1 MLPQSTQL
9 TEIRQQR
16 RVLLPPWVG
25 ATVQGILKALHPGL
39 VAVEHR
45 GGAGEAVQ
53 QLARDKAEWVAQ
65 SLAECEEGTLV
76 IGSDTIVVFE
86 NRILGKPKD
95 RRDAAETLEKLQGN
109 THQVYTGVTV
119 LERKAGKWVEHTFFE
134 STDVTFYP
142 VSREEIQD
150 YMATGEPMD
159 KAGSYGIQGLFGIY
173 VKGICGDY
181 NNVVGLPVA
190 RLFHEMKK
198 SGINLRG

>member
-1 MLPQSTQL
+1 MSKIILASASP
-9 TEIRQQR
+9 R
-16 RVLLPPWVG
+16 RKELLAKAG
-25 ATVQGILKALHPGL
+25 ISFTVIPAAGEEKRTSEDP
-39 VAVEHR
+39 
-45 GGAGEAVQ
+45 GEAVQ

-150 YMATGEPMD
+150 YIATGEPMD

-190 RLFHEMKK
+190 RLFHKMKK

>member
-1 MLPQSTQL
+1 MSKIILASASPRRKEL
-9 TEIRQQR
+9 LAKAEISF
-16 RVLLPPWVG
+16 
-25 ATVQGILKALHPGL
+25 TVIPAAGEEKRTSEDP
-39 VAVEHR
+39 
-45 GGAGEAVQ
+45 GEAVQ

-65 SLAECEEGTLV
+65 SMAECEEGTLV

-119 LERKAGKWVEHTFFE
+119 LERKADKWVEHTFFE

-150 YMATGEPMD
+150 YIATGEPMD

>member
-1 MLPQSTQL
+1 MSKIILASASPRRKEL
-9 TEIRQQR
+9 LAKAEISF
-16 RVLLPPWVG
+16 
-25 ATVQGILKALHPGL
+25 TVIPAAGEEKRTSEDP
-39 VAVEHR
+39 
-45 GGAGEAVQ
+45 GEAVQ

-65 SLAECEEGTLV
+65 SMVECEEGTLV

-109 THQVYTGVTV
+109 THQVYTGVSV

-150 YMATGEPMD
+150 YIATGEPMD

>member
-1 MLPQSTQL
+1 MSKIILASASP
-9 TEIRQQR
+9 R
-16 RVLLPPWVG
+16 RKELLAKAG
-25 ATVQGILKALHPGL
+25 ISFTVIPAAGEEKRTSEDP
-39 VAVEHR
+39 
-45 GGAGEAVQ
+45 GEAVQ

-119 LERKAGKWVEHTFFE
+119 LEREAGKWVEHTFFE

-150 YMATGEPMD
+150 YIATGEPMD

>member
-1 MLPQSTQL
+1 MSKIILASASP
-9 TEIRQQR
+9 R
-16 RVLLPPWVG
+16 RKELLAKAG
-25 ATVQGILKALHPGL
+25 ISFTVIPAAGEEKRTSEDP
-39 VAVEHR
+39 
-45 GGAGEAVQ
+45 GEAVQ
-53 QLARDKAEWVAQ
+53 QLARDKAEWVAR

-95 RRDAAETLEKLQGN
+95 CRDAAETLEKLQGN

-119 LERKAGKWVEHTFFE
+119 LERKAGKWMEHTFFE

-150 YMATGEPMD
+150 YIATGESMD

>member
-1 MLPQSTQL
+1 MSKIILASASP
-9 TEIRQQR
+9 R
-16 RVLLPPWVG
+16 RKELLAKAG
-25 ATVQGILKALHPGL
+25 ISFTVIPAAGEEKRTSEDP
-39 VAVEHR
+39 
-45 GGAGEAVQ
+45 GEAVQ

-119 LERKAGKWVEHTFFE
+119 LERKAGKWVDHTFFE

-150 YMATGEPMD
+150 YIATGEPMD

>member
-1 MLPQSTQL
+1 MSKIILASASPRRKEL
-9 TEIRQQR
+9 LAKAEISF
-16 RVLLPPWVG
+16 
-25 ATVQGILKALHPGL
+25 TVIPAAGEEKRTSEDP
-39 VAVEHR
+39 
-45 GGAGEAVQ
+45 GEAVQ

-95 RRDAAETLEKLQGN
+95 RRDAAEMLEKLQGN
-109 THQVYTGVTV
+109 THQVYTGVSV

-150 YMATGEPMD
+150 YIATGEPMD

>member
-1 MLPQSTQL
+1 MSKINLASDSP
-9 TEIRQQR
+9 RGKD
-16 RVLLPPWVG
+16 LLAKAG
-25 ATVQGILKALHPGL
+25 ISFTVIPAAGEEKRTSENP
-39 VAVEHR
+39 
-45 GGAGEAVQ
+45 GEAVQ

-150 YMATGEPMD
+150 YIATGEPMD

>member
-1 MLPQSTQL
+1 MSKIILASASP
-9 TEIRQQR
+9 R
-16 RVLLPPWVG
+16 RKELLAKAG
-25 ATVQGILKALHPGL
+25 ISFTVIPAAGEEKRTSEDP
-39 VAVEHR
+39 
-45 GGAGEAVQ
+45 GEAVQ
-53 QLARDKAEWVAQ
+53 QLARDKAEWVAR

-86 NRILGKPKD
+86 NWILGKPKD

-150 YMATGEPMD
+150 YIATGEPMD

>member
-1 MLPQSTQL
+1 MSKIILASASP
-9 TEIRQQR
+9 R
-16 RVLLPPWVG
+16 RKELLAKAG
-25 ATVQGILKALHPGL
+25 ISFTVIPAAGEEKRTSEDP
-39 VAVEHR
+39 
-45 GGAGEAVQ
+45 GEAVQ

-150 YMATGEPMD
+150 YIATGEPMD
-159 KAGSYGIQGLFGIY
+159 KAGSYGIQVLFGIY

>member
-1 MLPQSTQL
+1 MSKIILASASP
-9 TEIRQQR
+9 R
-16 RVLLPPWVG
+16 RKELLAKAG
-25 ATVQGILKALHPGL
+25 ISFTVIPAAGEEKRTSEDP
-39 VAVEHR
+39 
-45 GGAGEAVQ
+45 GEAVQ

-150 YMATGEPMD
+150 YIATGEPMD

>member
-1 MLPQSTQL
+1 MSKIILASAST
-9 TEIRQQR
+9 R
-16 RVLLPPWVG
+16 RKELLAKAG
-25 ATVQGILKALHPGL
+25 ISFTVIPAAGEEKRTSENP
-39 VAVEHR
+39 
-45 GGAGEAVQ
+45 GEAVQ

-142 VSREEIQD
+142 VSREEIQN
-150 YMATGEPMD
+150 YIATGEPMD

>member
-1 MLPQSTQL
+1 MSKIILASASP
-9 TEIRQQR
+9 R
-16 RVLLPPWVG
+16 RKELL
-25 ATVQGILKALHPGL
+25 AKAGISFIVIPAAGEEKRTSEDP
-39 VAVEHR
+39 
-45 GGAGEAVQ
+45 GEAVQ

-150 YMATGEPMD
+150 YIATGEPMD

>member
-1 MLPQSTQL
+1 MSKIILASASP
-9 TEIRQQR
+9 R
-16 RVLLPPWVG
+16 RKELLAKAG
-25 ATVQGILKALHPGL
+25 ISFTVIPAAGEEKRTSENP
-39 VAVEHR
+39 
-45 GGAGEAVQ
+45 GEAVQ

-150 YMATGEPMD
+150 YIATGEPMD
-159 KAGSYGIQGLFGIY
+159 KAGSYGIQGLFSIY

>member
-1 MLPQSTQL
+1 MSKIILASASP
-9 TEIRQQR
+9 R
-16 RVLLPPWVG
+16 RKELLAKAG
-25 ATVQGILKALHPGL
+25 ISFTVIPAAGEEKRTSENP
-39 VAVEHR
+39 
-45 GGAGEAVQ
+45 GEAVQ

-150 YMATGEPMD
+150 YIATGEPMD

-198 SGINLRG
+198 SGINLR

>member
-1 MLPQSTQL
+1 MSKIILASASPRRKEL
-9 TEIRQQR
+9 LAKAEISF
-16 RVLLPPWVG
+16 
-25 ATVQGILKALHPGL
+25 TVIPAAGEEKRTSEDP
-39 VAVEHR
+39 
-45 GGAGEAVQ
+45 GEAVQ

-65 SLAECEEGTLV
+65 SMSECEEGTLV

-109 THQVYTGVTV
+109 THQVYTGVSV
-119 LERKAGKWVEHTFFE
+119 LERKAGKWMEHTFFE

-150 YMATGEPMD
+150 YIATGEPMD